1 MIPDSFQQDDPA
13 GLETLQTLA
22 KAERF
27 NKWLYD
33 AIAGYCKGEI
43 LEIGSGIGNISKLLL
58 ESGEQVALSDVRIN
72 YCETLKH
79 RFKDNA
85 RLRGVYQVDLSLAD
99 FSDAYQPLLAGF
111 DTIIALNVIEHIK
124 DDKLA
129 IQNCK
134 RLLRKDGRL
143 VILVPAFQWL
153 YNSLDKEL
161 GHYRRYKKKSLS
173 ELLVNEEMIITD
185 KKYFNCSGIPGW
197 WTSGSVFKSKIIS
210 DWQLNVYDKLVPVFR
225 VIDKAVLHMAGLS
238 VIAVAKNQD

>member
-13 GLETLQTLA
+13 GLETLETFA

-33 AIAGYCKGEI
+33 AVAGYCKGEI

-58 ESGEQVALSDVRIN
+58 ERGEPVTLSDVRTN
-72 YCETLKH
+72 YCEILKR
-79 RFKDNA
+79 RFKNNI
-85 RLRGVYQVDLSLAD
+85 RLRGVFQVDLSLND
-99 FSDAYQPLLAGF
+99 FSDRYQPLLASF

-134 RLLRKDGRL
+134 RLLKKDGRL
-143 VILVPAFQWL
+143 VILVPAFQSL

-161 GHYRRYKKKSLS
+161 GHFKRYTRKSLS
-173 ELLVNEEMIITD
+173 ELLIKEEMEMVV
-185 KKYFNCSGIPGW
+185 KRYFNSPGIPGW
-197 WTSGSVFKSKIIS
+197 WISGSVFKSKIIS
-210 DWQLNVYDKLVPVFR
+210 DRQLNIYDKLVPLFR
-225 VIDKAVLHMAGLS
+225 IIDKATLHIAGLS
-238 VIAVAKNQD
+238 VIAVAKN